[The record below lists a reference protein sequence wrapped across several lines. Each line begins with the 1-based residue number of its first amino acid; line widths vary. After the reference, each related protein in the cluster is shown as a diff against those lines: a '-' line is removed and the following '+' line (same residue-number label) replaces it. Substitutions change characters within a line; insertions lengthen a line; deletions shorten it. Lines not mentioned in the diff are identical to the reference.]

1 MSENTA
7 CEPLSFLPMR
17 PRKGWCTMLRCE
29 LAQTATRAVNCAK
42 PHIKLELV
50 LASEPQQPEN
60 SHPMPRRSS

>member
-17 PRKGWCTMLRCE
+17 PRKGSCTMLRCE

-42 PHIKLELV
+42 PHIRMELG
-50 LASEPQQPEN
+50 LTSEPQQPEN
-60 SHPMPRRSS
+60 GHLCHRRFS